1 MAPTQIVA
9 CRPMTPPSTPPTSAP
24 IGIVPHTMNRIVAFI
39 RPSMRSGVIA
49 WRRLTWLTL

>member
-9 CRPMTPPSTPPTSAP
+9 WRPMRPPRTPPTSAP